1 MHGEGFFFQ
10 AFVYLSAAVVA
21 VPIAKRLGLGSVLGY
36 LLAGMVIGPFGM
48 GLIGA
53 EGQDVMHFAEFGV
66 VMMLFVIG
74 LELEP
79 SMLWRMRGPILGTGG
94 LQVVLTAVVAGGIGV
109 ATGLPWQTALAIG
122 LTLAL
127 SSTAM
132 VLQSLA
138 ERDLMS
144 TDAGQRSFAVLLFQD
159 IAVIPMLA
167 FFPLLA
173 VGTVAAGPAG
183 DGAGA
188 HAESAAAHG
197 QPWIETLPGWAQTLV
212 VLGAVAGVI
221 VAGRVLVRP
230 VFRII
235 AKTELR
241 ELFTAAALLL
251 VIGIALLMTSVGLSA
266 ALGTFLA
273 GVVLADSEYRH
284 ELESDIDPFKGL
296 LLAVF
301 FIAVGASVDFE
312 LIGDKPALIAGLVV
326 GLVALKFVVLAVLAR
341 VFTMG
346 TDQGLLFSLAL
357 AQGGE
362 FAFVLFSYASQHA
375 IIPVDVASPLV
386 AVVAVSMAATP
397 LLLVLWE
404 RVLRPRIGTREAP
417 ERESDVVHEDNAV
430 ILAGFG
436 RVGSIVGRFLR
447 SQGVQPTVLE
457 SDSDHVDLLRRLG
470 LKVYYGDAARH
481 DLCAV
486 AGAAKAKLL
495 IVAVDDHEKAM
506 AIVRMARK
514 HFPHLR
520 ILARAGQRTDVYDL
534 AEAGMPMDDV
544 YRETLD
550 TSLRMG
556 VDALRHMGF
565 RGHQAT
571 RAARAFRAHDEAALR
586 QLHDL
591 RGDHKAYI
599 TAARE
604 LIVALESTMQS
615 DLAGTTVPK
624 DMGWDSE
631 SLRAEYRT
639 KVVAGE

>member
-1 MHGEGFFFQ
+1 MHGDGFFFQ
-10 AFVYLSAAVVA
+10 AFVYLFAAVVA

-48 GLIGA
+48 ELIGA

-79 SMLWRMRGPILGTGG
+79 AVLWRMRGPILGTGG
-94 LQVVLTAVVAGGIGV
+94 LQVGLTAALAGGIGV
-109 ATGLPWQTALAIG
+109 ATGLPWQTALAVG
-122 LTLAL
+122 LTLSL

-138 ERDLMS
+138 ERDLMTS
-144 TDAGQRSFAVLLFQD
+144 DAGQRSFAVLLFQD

-173 VGTVAAGPAG
+173 LGTASASGTP
-183 DGAGA
+183 
-188 HAESAAAHG
+188 EAAALTEG
-197 QPWIETLPGWAQTLV
+197 TAALAPPWIDTLPGWAQTLV
-212 VLGAVAGVI
+212 VLGAVSSI
-221 VAGRVLVRP
+221 VVVGHLLVRP
-230 VFRII
+230 AFRVI

-284 ELESDIDPFKGL
+284 ELESNIEPFKGL

-312 LIGDKPALIAGLVV
+312 LIAHKPALIAGLVV
-326 GLVALKFVVLAVLAR
+326 GLVALKFLVLAVLAR
-341 VFTMG
+341 VFRMG
-346 TDQGLLFSLAL
+346 IDQGLLFALAL

-362 FAFVLFSYASQHA
+362 FAFVLFSYATQHA
-375 IIPVDVASPLV
+375 IIPADVASPLV

-404 RVLRPRIGTREAP
+404 RVLCPRVGTRESV
-417 ERESDVVHEDNAV
+417 EREPDVMHEDHPI

-436 RVGSIVGRFLR
+436 RAGSIVGRFLR
-447 SQGVQPTVLE
+447 SQGIQPTVLE
-457 SDSDHVDLLRRLG
+457 SDSDHVELLRRLG
-470 LKVYYGDAARH
+470 LKVYYGDAARP
-481 DLCAV
+481 DLCAI
-486 AGAAKAKLL
+486 AGAAKASLL
-495 IVAVDDHEKAM
+495 IVAVDDHAKAIS
-506 AIVRMARK
+506 IVRMARK

-520 ILARAGQRTDVYDL
+520 ILACAGQRTDVYDL
-534 AEAGMPMDDV
+534 AEAGVPIDDV

-550 TSLRMG
+550 TSLRLG
-556 VDALRHMGF
+556 VDALRHLGF
-565 RGHQAT
+565 RGHQAL
-571 RAARAFRAHDEAALR
+571 RAARTFRARDEAGLR
-586 QLHDL
+586 QLHEL
-591 RGDHKAYI
+591 RGDQKAYI
-599 TAARE
+599 TAARQ
-604 LIVALESTMQS
+604 LIVGLESTMQS
-615 DLAGTTVPK
+615 DLRGATLLK
-624 DMGWDSE
+624 DAGWDSE
-631 SLRAEYRT
+631 SLRAEYG
-639 KVVAGE
+639 GEGPGGG

>member
-36 LLAGMVIGPFGM
+36 LLAGMVIGPFGL

-66 VMMLFVIG
+66 VMMLFLIG

-94 LQVVLTAVVAGGIGV
+94 LQVALTAAVAGGIGV
-109 ATGLPWQTALAIG
+109 ATGLPWQTGLAVG
-122 LTLAL
+122 LTLSL

-138 ERDLMS
+138 ERDLMKS
-144 TDAGQRSFAVLLFQD
+144 DAGQRSFAVLLFQD

-173 VGTVAAGPAG
+173 MGTVAAGAAPG
-183 DGAGA
+183 
-188 HAESAAAHG
+188 AAAHPEG
-197 QPWIETLPGWAQTLV
+197 AAAHAPPWIETLPGWAQTLV
-212 VLGAVAGVI
+212 VLGAVASVI

-312 LIGDKPALIAGLVV
+312 LIGDKPGLVAGLVL
-326 GLVALKFVVLAVLAR
+326 GLVALKFFVLAVLAR
-341 VFTMG
+341 VFRMG
-346 TDQGLLFSLAL
+346 VDQGLLFSLAL

-362 FAFVLFSYASQHA
+362 FAFVLFSYATQHA
-375 IIPVDVASPLV
+375 IIPVDVASPLI

-404 RVLRPRIGTREAP
+404 RVLRPRVGTRESV
-417 ERESDVVHEDNAV
+417 EREADVVHEENPI

-447 SQGVQPTVLE
+447 AQGIHPTVLE

-481 DLCAV
+481 DLCAI

-495 IVAVDDHEKAM
+495 IVAVDDPAKVLS
-506 AIVRMARK
+506 IVRMARK

-520 ILARAGQRTDVYDL
+520 ILARAGQRTDVYEL
-534 AEAGMPMDDV
+534 AEAGVPMDDV

-550 TSLRMG
+550 TSLQIG
-556 VDALRHMGF
+556 VDALRHLGF
-565 RGHQAT
+565 RGHQAL
-571 RAARAFRAHDEAALR
+571 RAARTFRCHDEAALR
-586 QLHDL
+586 QLRDL
-591 RGDHKAYI
+591 RGDHKAYVS
-599 TAARE
+599 AARE
-604 LIVALESTMQS
+604 LIESLESTMQS
-615 DLAGTTVPK
+615 DLHGATLLR
-624 DMGWDSE
+624 DAGWDSE
-631 SLRAEYRT
+631 SLRREY
-639 KVVAGE
+639 GGQPSDP

>member
-1 MHGEGFFFQ
+1 VHGEGFFFQ

-66 VMMLFVIG
+66 VMMLFLIG

-94 LQVVLTAVVAGGIGV
+94 LQVALTAAIAGGIGI
-109 ATGLPWQTALAIG
+109 ATGLPWQTGLAVG
-122 LTLAL
+122 LTLSL

-138 ERDLMS
+138 ERDLMKS
-144 TDAGQRSFAVLLFQD
+144 DAGQRSFAVLLFQD

-173 VGTVAAGPAG
+173 MGTVAAGAAPEA
-183 DGAGA
+183 AA
-188 HAESAAAHG
+188 HAEGAAAHAP
-197 QPWIETLPGWAQTLV
+197 PWIETLPGWAQTLV
-212 VLGAVAGVI
+212 VLGAVASVI

-312 LIGDKPALIAGLVV
+312 LIAAEPGLVAGLVL
-326 GLVALKFVVLAVLAR
+326 GLVALKFLVLAVLAR
-341 VFTMG
+341 VFRMG
-346 TDQGLLFSLAL
+346 VDQGLLFSLAL

-362 FAFVLFSYASQHA
+362 FAFVLFSYATQHA
-375 IIPVDVASPLV
+375 IIPVDVASPLI

-404 RVLRPRIGTREAP
+404 RVLRPRVGTRESV
-417 ERESDVVHEDNAV
+417 ERESDVAHEENPI

-447 SQGVQPTVLE
+447 SQGLHPTVLE
-457 SDSDHVDLLRRLG
+457 SDSDHVELLRRLG

-481 DLCAV
+481 DLCAI

-495 IVAVDDHEKAM
+495 IVAVDDPAKAI

-514 HFPHLR
+514 HFPHLH

-534 AEAGMPMDDV
+534 VEAGVAMDDV

-550 TSLRMG
+550 TSLRLG
-556 VDALRHMGF
+556 VDALRHLGF
-565 RGHQAT
+565 RGHQAL
-571 RAARAFRAHDEAALR
+571 RAARTFRSHDEAALR

-591 RGDHKAYI
+591 RGDQKAYVS
-599 TAARE
+599 AARE
-604 LIVALESTMQS
+604 LIESLESTMQA
-615 DLAGTTVPK
+615 DLHGATLLK
-624 DMGWDSE
+624 DAGWDSE
-631 SLRAEYRT
+631 SLRREY
-639 KVVAGE
+639 GN